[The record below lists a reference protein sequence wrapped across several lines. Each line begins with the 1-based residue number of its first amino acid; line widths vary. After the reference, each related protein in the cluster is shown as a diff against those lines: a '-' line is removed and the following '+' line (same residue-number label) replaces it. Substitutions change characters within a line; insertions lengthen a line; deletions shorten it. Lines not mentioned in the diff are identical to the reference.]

1 MSASTRRKHYE
12 KTIICGFCQSVH
24 NHVHVA
30 NDGVRRRRRDNGIV
44 TSESG
49 LCEHHTQHDESCG
62 YTEGTAEIPCS
73 HEHNE
78 NCGGLTDPEACNHTH
93 DKACDFVPA
102 TEGTPCT
109 FVCEVCNAQDSGNP
123 ATPSDAQ
130 PEECTCE
137 TLCTGEEING
147 DCPVCSAEGAEL
159 DKVCVGAAYAARHG
173 AGGRRARQSQQ
184 QLDGVYGWHHHP
196 IRRQLLPVRRW

>member
-1 MSASTRRKHYE
+1 MKKRLFAAFVSLCIIMSMLPTMVFAE
-12 KTIICGFCQSVH
+12 
-24 NHVHVA
+24 
-30 NDGVRRRRRDNGIV
+30 GVQDSGIV

-130 PEECTCE
+130 PEECT
-137 TLCTGEEING
+137 
-147 DCPVCSAEGAEL
+147 
-159 DKVCVGAAYAARHG
+159 
-173 AGGRRARQSQQ
+173 
-184 QLDGVYGWHHHP
+184 
-196 IRRQLLPVRRW
+196 